1 MFIAMFCMLFGS
13 FSAGQAMQFGPD
25 IVKAKEAGMK
35 VYAIIDRPSKIDVMK
50 EDQKNCKPL
59 KVENF
64 RGEIEFQDVWF
75 RYPSRLN
82 SWIFKG
88 LNIKINPNE
97 SVAIVGESGQGK
109 STFINLIL
117 RFYDPEY
124 GTVLIDGID
133 VR

>member
-1 MFIAMFCMLFGS
+1 
-13 FSAGQAMQFGPD
+13 MQFGPD